1 MCVSTRYVCLLYLQA
16 REQPLTASQTIR
28 TGATLQA
35 KVTKSLLDSPHDEL
49 MENNNVKLPTVA
61 MQLGNEG
68 VIGRH
73 VYLPKHSSGYRQMV
87 GLLSV

>member
-1 MCVSTRYVCLLYLQA
+1 MCLLYLQA

-49 MENNNVKLPTVA
+49 MENNKVKLPTIA

-68 VIGRH
+68 AIGRH
-73 VYLPKHSSGYRQMV
+73 VYLPKHNSGPNKWLGFFLLNLD
-87 GLLSV
+87 GL

>member
-1 MCVSTRYVCLLYLQA
+1 MYFWVSTHYVCVVLYLQA

-49 MENNNVKLPTVA
+49 MENNKVKLPTVA
-61 MQLGNEG
+61 MQLGNKG
-68 VIGRH
+68 AIGRH
-73 VYLPKHSSGYRQMV
+73 AYLATNGWAFVRLV
-87 GLLSV
+87 

>member
-1 MCVSTRYVCLLYLQA
+1 MCLLYLQA

-49 MENNNVKLPTVA
+49 MENNKVKLPTIA
-61 MQLGNEG
+61 MQLGNKGGRPNELN
-68 VIGRH
+68 IGR
-73 VYLPKHSSGYRQMV
+73 LTQQ
-87 GLLSV
+87 LSRRAG

>member
-1 MCVSTRYVCLLYLQA
+1 MCSLYLQA
-16 REQPLTASQTIR
+16 RDQPLTASQTIR

-49 MENNNVKLPTVA
+49 MENNKVKLPTAA

-68 VIGRH
+68 VI
-73 VYLPKHSSGYRQMV
+73 
-87 GLLSV
+87 